1 MSGEAVSGV
10 YATGTGGFPGEH
22 HVTFS
27 DVPGILP
34 GYRPG
39 AQAVSCTCGWH
50 TVIDGGHSDE
60 DRERLARQHAGTED
74 P

>member
-1 MSGEAVSGV
+1 MGGRSEPRYTGPAVV
-10 YATGTGGFPGEH
+10 H
-22 HVTFS
+22 DVTFS
-27 DVPGILP
+27 DADPRIP

-60 DRERLARQHAGTED
+60 DRQRLARQHAGTED